1 MFQAKKPV
9 FGSNYYPE
17 AWDRNLIDEDIALM
31 QSMGL
36 NCVRIAEFAW
46 STMEPEEG
54 KFDFSLFREVEIG
67 RASCRERV

>member
-46 STMEPEEG
+46 STM
-54 KFDFSLFREVEIG
+54 
-67 RASCRERV
+67 